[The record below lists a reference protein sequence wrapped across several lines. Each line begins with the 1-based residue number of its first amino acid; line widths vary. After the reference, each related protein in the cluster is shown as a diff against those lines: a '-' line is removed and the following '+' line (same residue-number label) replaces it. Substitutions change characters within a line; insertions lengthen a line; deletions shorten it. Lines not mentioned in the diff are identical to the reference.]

1 MRVSPRQRTHMRRS
15 IAFAL
20 WAYFG
25 WYLTTMIAAA
35 VGLPTEVGLVGGI
48 AIGVFALIDWRGRQR
63 SPARPLVINAKGE
76 SQRTS

>member
-1 MRVSPRQRTHMRRS
+1 MRRS

-25 WYLTTMIAAA
+25 WYLTTMLASAA
-35 VGLPTEVGLVGGI
+35 GLPTEIGPVGGV
-48 AIGVFALIDWRGRQR
+48 AIGVLALIDWRRRQR
-63 SPARPLVINAKGE
+63 SSARPLVINAKGE